1 MFYLQQEYWI
11 PTDVDVMY
19 VTTRSCSHR
28 TNQIRNVPSEEP
40 PAHRVHGDRMRDAR
54 CRIQTPRR
62 PSRLMS
68 PSPCPPTAMG
78 AYLDNRLHFMSA
90 KGGWHVSFLEQ
101 DLKTSLPRRFV
112 FQDEVKIL
120 NLARRG
126 GASAEVNQP
135 KVSALKEYKLEGFS
149 VDRPD

>member
-1 MFYLQQEYWI
+1 
-11 PTDVDVMY
+11 
-19 VTTRSCSHR
+19 
-28 TNQIRNVPSEEP
+28 
-40 PAHRVHGDRMRDAR
+40 
-54 CRIQTPRR
+54 
-62 PSRLMS
+62 
-68 PSPCPPTAMG
+68 MG

-135 KVSALKEYKLEGFS
+135 KVSALKGVQAGGVFGGAS
-149 VDRPD
+149 